1 VKTLLALVRGINV
14 GGFNRV
20 AMADLR
26 RLAERLGCKD
36 VRTLLQTGNL
46 VFRDAA
52 RDTAG
57 LEQRF
62 ERAAAGQ
69 LGLKDPAFFVRTAE
83 EWTALVRQNPFPDEA
98 ERDPGHLLAVLLKDA
113 PRPAA
118 VTALRAAIPGR
129 EQVAA
134 RGRTAYFYYPDGVG
148 RSKLTPALIEK
159 HLPGRGT
166 ARNWN
171 TVLKL
176 LELARA
182 QGSA

>member
-1 VKTLLALVRGINV
+1 VTTLLALVRGINV
-14 GGFNRV
+14 GGRNRV

-26 RLAERLGCKD
+26 RLAERLGCED
-36 VRTLLQTGNL
+36 VRSLLQTGNL
-46 VFRDAA
+46 VFRADA
-52 RDTAG
+52 RDTDA
-57 LEQRF
+57 LEGRL
-62 ERAAAGQ
+62 ERAAVKG
-69 LGLKDPAFFVRTAE
+69 LGLAEPAFFVRTAE
-83 EWTALVRQNPFPDEA
+83 QWSALVKQNPFPAEA
-98 ERDPGHLLAVLLKDA
+98 ERDPGHLLAVLLKQA
-113 PRPAA
+113 ARPAA

-134 RGRTAYFYYPDGVG
+134 RGRTAYFHYPDGVG

-182 QGSA
+182 